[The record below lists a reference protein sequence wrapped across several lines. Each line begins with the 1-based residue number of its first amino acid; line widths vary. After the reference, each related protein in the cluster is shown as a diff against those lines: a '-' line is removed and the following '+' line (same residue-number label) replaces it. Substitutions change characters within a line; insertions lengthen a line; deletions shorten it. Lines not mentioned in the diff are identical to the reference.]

1 MKPLFEKIRLL
12 PILIVL
18 GGLILTVKVGGL
30 IDGISKAPPAI
41 SVATS
46 VEAQQPNPVQPK
58 PAPTSASQAPAD
70 QAPSGDTAPANPE
83 VTQPPVAS
91 SALSSRPIPS
101 GEPVNY
107 TPAELEVLQKLSA
120 RRDELDARAKEMQM
134 REDMAK
140 AAEARLAKKLAEMKQ
155 VQSTIEALL
164 RKYDEQED
172 AKMRSLVKIYESMKP
187 KDAAKIFEGLDMPIL
202 LDVIERMK
210 EKKAADVLAN
220 VTPQKAKEITFE
232 LAERRKLP
240 KPNLQTG
247 G

>member
-1 MKPLFEKIRLL
+1 MKQLIEKIRLL

-18 GGLILTVKVGGL
+18 GGVILTVKVGGL
-30 IDGISKAPPAI
+30 IDGISKAPPGI
-41 SVATS
+41 SVATT
-46 VEAQQPNPVQPK
+46 VVAQQNNPVQPK
-58 PAPTSASQAPAD
+58 TPAPAQAEPPAAAEAPEPAQAPA
-70 QAPSGDTAPANPE
+70 
-83 VTQPPVAS
+83 AS
-91 SALSSRPIPS
+91 SALAARPQLGAES
-101 GEPVNY
+101 ATY

-120 RRDELDARAKEMQM
+120 RRDEIEARAKEVQM

-155 VQSTIEALL
+155 VQGTIEALL
-164 RKYDEQED
+164 QKYDEQED
-172 AKMRSLVKIYESMKP
+172 VKMRSLVKIYESMKP

-220 VTPQKAKEITFE
+220 VTPQKAKEITSE

-240 KPNLQTG
+240 RPNVQNG